1 MSSEIA
7 FVRLLRVLEVGE
19 TLAFDHP
26 APGVR
31 NCSAGPTVSR
41 TSTPQPHMSAQATPR
56 APARSR
62 SERYHSTSRSPRWC
76 PNHSRSPGLVN
87 HQPQRVDGGADLKT
101 GRWPSRR
108 GPSTPRCR
116 PTSNTHLLTR
126 TDFSATRLAS
136 SHPSASPRRVVSWT
150 STPSLL
156 AQDAALFNHQPQPQT
171 HTASAGNAGE

>member
-26 APGVR
+26 AQGVR

-56 APARSR
+56 APVRSR

-108 GPSTPRCR
+108 GPSTKLP
-116 PTSNTHLLTR
+116 PTSNTHLPT
-126 TDFSATRLAS
+126 TSDFPATRLAV
-136 SHPSASPRRVVSWT
+136 SHPSTSPRLVVDINPQVFW
-150 STPSLL
+150 PRMP
-156 AQDAALFNHQPQPQT
+156 ALFNHQPQPQT